1 MITPLWRKDDM
12 FPIIVGK
19 IGPEWITAEAIQAL
33 LLQDDAAAPVIARV
47 AAHGGKSREW
57 VAMNMV
63 AWFTAHY
70 TMKNSPWSRDLERE
84 QVKGKYVRYRKIE
97 TPTTGSDEIVKL
109 G

>member
-1 MITPLWRKDDM
+1 MSTPLWRKDDM

-70 TMKNSPWSRDLERE
+70 TIGNSPWARDLERE
-84 QVKGKYVRYRKIE
+84 KVKGKYVRYRKIE
-97 TPTTGSDEIVKL
+97 TPTRRPDEIVKL